1 MIKKIFFCVLFCFL
15 SFTNFA
21 QECNNILKGIV
32 IDYHDGSPIYGA
44 TVYIKS
50 LNKYATTNFEGKFK
64 IEQLCNGEINL
75 TISHI
80 SCETKNV
87 KVSIEKDTFRDFFLE
102 HHIESLKEVSIV
114 STANIK
120 SKTIQSTVLKG
131 KTIEA
136 FSNQNL
142 GDALKDIAGISS
154 INTGNTIV
162 KPVIN
167 GLHSSRIIV
176 MTNGVRLQDQEWGIE
191 HAPNLDINTAEKIT
205 VIKGANSLE
214 FGGDAIGGV
223 IITEP
228 SNIILKDSL
237 YGKSIISGQSNGRGY
252 SFHSSLSKST
262 KKGWYVNAK
271 TTLKKIGDFES
282 PEYVL
287 SNSGLNSKAYS
298 LQTGLNK
305 FESGFNVYY
314 TFINNEIGILRAS
327 HLGNIEDLVNAI
339 NSPEPLITN
348 DFSYDINSP
357 KQDVTHQ
364 LVKVDYYK
372 RFKKLGKL
380 KVQYDFQNNHRFEYD
395 IRVGDDRNK
404 ASLDLNLS
412 SHAITSSF
420 KFDAKTDQKYKV
432 GFMGA
437 YQNNFANPNTGI
449 KRLIPDYDKYDFGV
463 FSIGN
468 FILNDETTLDI
479 GFRYDFNAINAKK
492 FYYKSRWNERNYD
505 VDFNDLIIED
515 FNTQWLVNPKFQFHN
530 FSASAGISYQL
541 NDENSVL
548 FNYGLSNRAPNPSE
562 LFSDGL
568 HHSAA
573 RIELGDLR
581 LQQETSNRVSANYR
595 FKSANTSILIEVFFN
610 HIRNFMYLEPT
621 GTEQTIRGAF
631 PVWEHKKTN
640 ANLFGADFSLT
651 QNIGSHFILKNI
663 SSFIRGKNV
672 KNDRNLIDIP
682 SAKTLNSIGYTLEKW
697 YDFSAVIES
706 EYVFRQNLFPNNNFE
721 TYIPTTDTNVLVD
734 VSRTP
739 SSYHLLNFNSD
750 ATFKLSEKTNLTV
763 GLTVTNILNINYR
776 ENLNRLRFFAD
787 DLGRNYT
794 LQLKLK
800 Y

>member
-1 MIKKIFFCVLFCFL
+1 MIKRIFFSVLFCVL
-15 SFTNFA
+15 SFTHFS
-21 QECNNILKGIV
+21 QECNSILKGIV
-32 IDYHDGSPIYGA
+32 IDYHDGTPIYDA
-44 TVYIKS
+44 TIYIKN
-50 LNKYATTNFEGKFK
+50 LQKYATTNFEGKFK
-64 IEQLCNGEINL
+64 IEGLCIGEIHL

-80 SCETKNV
+80 SCETKDV
-87 KVSIEKDTFRDFFLE
+87 KIKLEKDTFSEFFLE

-114 STANIK
+114 AAANIK
-120 SKTIQSTVLKG
+120 SKTIQSTVLNEE
-131 KTIEA
+131 TIAA

-142 GDALKDIAGISS
+142 GDALKEIAGISS
-154 INTGNTIV
+154 INTGNAIV

-167 GLHSSRIIV
+167 GMHSSRIIV
-176 MTNGVRLQDQEWGIE
+176 MANGVRLQDQEWGIE
-191 HAPNLDINTAEKIT
+191 HAPNLDINTSEKIT

-223 IITEP
+223 IVTEP
-228 SNIILKDSL
+228 SNIRLKDSL
-237 YGKSIISGQSNGRGY
+237 YGKSIVSSQSNGRGY

-271 TTLKKIGDFES
+271 TTLKKMGDFES
-282 PEYVL
+282 PTYVL
-287 SNSGLNSKAYS
+287 SNTGIQSTAYS
-298 LQTGLNK
+298 LQTGLKK
-305 FESGFNVYY
+305 FESGFNAYY
-314 TFINNEIGILRAS
+314 TFINTEIGILRAS

-339 NSPEPLITN
+339 NAPAPLIAT
-348 DFSYDINSP
+348 DFSYDIDSP
-357 KQDVTHQ
+357 KQAVTHQ

-395 IRVGDDRNK
+395 IRVGNDRNK
-404 ASLDLNLS
+404 ASLDLDLS
-412 SHAITSSF
+412 SHALSSSF
-420 KFDAKTDQKYKV
+420 EIDAKTDQKYKV
-432 GFMGA
+432 GFMAA

-449 KRLIPDYDKYDFGV
+449 KRLIPDYDKYDVGF
-463 FSIGN
+463 FTIGN
-468 FILNDETTLDI
+468 FIFNDQTTIDI
-479 GFRYDFNAINAKK
+479 GLRYDFNAINAKK
-492 FYYKSRWNERNYD
+492 FYSKSRWDERDYD

-581 LQQETSNRVSANYR
+581 LEQETSNRVSANYR
-595 FKSANTSILIEVFFN
+595 FKSENTAMLVEVFFN
-610 HIRNFMYLEPT
+610 HIRDFMYIEPT

-631 PVWEHKKTN
+631 PVWSHKKTN
-640 ANLFGADFSLT
+640 ANLFGADFSFKQHL
-651 QNIGSHFILKNI
+651 GSQYIFKNT
-663 SSFIRGKNV
+663 SSFIRGKDV
-672 KNDRNLIDIP
+672 KNNRDLIDIP
-682 SAKTLNSIGYTLEKW
+682 SAKTVNSIGYYLERW
-697 YDFSAVIES
+697 YDFSAVLAS
-706 EYVFRQNLFPNNNFE
+706 EFVFRQNLFPDNNFE
-721 TYIPTTDTNVLVD
+721 TYIPTSDTTVFVD
-734 VSRTP
+734 VSSTP
-739 SSYHLLNFNSD
+739 NRYHLLNFNAD
-750 ATFKLSEKTNLTV
+750 ATFKLSEKTNLSV
-763 GLTVTNILNINYR
+763 GLTVTNILNTNYR

>member
-1 MIKKIFFCVLFCFL
+1 MIKIIFSCVLFCFL

-21 QECNNILKGIV
+21 QECNTILKGIV
-32 IDYHDGSPIYGA
+32 IDYHDGTPIYGA

-50 LNKYATTNFEGKFK
+50 LNKYATSNFEGKFN
-64 IEQLCNGEINL
+64 IEKLCNGEINL

-80 SCETKNV
+80 SCETK
-87 KVSIEKDTFRDFFLE
+87 SIKINLEKDTFKEFFLE
-102 HHIESLKEVSIV
+102 HHIEYLKEVSII
-114 STANIK
+114 SSANVK
-120 SKTIQSTVLKG
+120 SKTVQSTVLKSEV
-131 KTIEA
+131 IDA

-142 GDALKDIAGISS
+142 GDALKDIAGVSS
-154 INTGNTIV
+154 INTGTAIV

-176 MTNGVRLQDQEWGIE
+176 MANGVRLQGQEWGIE
-191 HAPNLDINTAEKIT
+191 HAPNLDINNAEKIT
-205 VIKGANSLE
+205 VIKGANSLA

-228 SNIILKDSL
+228 SNVILKDSL
-237 YGKSIISGQSNGRGY
+237 YGKSILSGQSNGRGY

-262 KKGWYVNAK
+262 KVGWYVNAK

-282 PEYVL
+282 PNYVL
-287 SNSGLNSKAYS
+287 SNTGLDSKAFS
-298 LQTGLNK
+298 LQTGLKK

-327 HLGNIEDLVNAI
+327 HLGNIEDLENAI

-364 LVKVDYYK
+364 MVKVDYYK

-395 IRVGDDRNK
+395 IRIGNDRNK

-412 SHAITSSF
+412 SYAITSSF
-420 KFDAKTDQKYKV
+420 ELDAKTDQKYKV

-530 FSASAGISYQL
+530 FSASAGVSYQL
-541 NDENSVL
+541 NGKNSVL

-595 FKSANTSILIEVFFN
+595 FKSENIAVLVEVFFN

-631 PVWEHKKTN
+631 PVWVHKKTN
-640 ANLFGADFSLT
+640 ANLFGADFSFK
-651 QNIGSHFILKNI
+651 QHIGNQLILRNT
-663 SSFIRGKNV
+663 SSFIRGKDV
-672 KNDRNLIDIP
+672 ENDRNLIDIP
-682 SAKTLNSIGYTLEKW
+682 SAKTVNSIGYYLEKW
-697 YDFSAVIES
+697 YNFSAVLES
-706 EYVFRQNLFPNNNFE
+706 EFVFRQNLFPDNNFE
-721 TYIPTTDTNVLVD
+721 TYIPTSDTNVLVD
-734 VSRTP
+734 ISTTP
-739 SSYHLLNFNSD
+739 NNYHLLNFNSD
-750 ATFKLSEKTNLTV
+750 ATFKLSEKTNLTI

-787 DLGRNYT
+787 DLGRNYV
-794 LQLKLK
+794 LQLKFK